1 MTESPD
7 VIPQPS
13 RVRNVDEAIMR
24 FGRARVSDY
33 IDFLSVGDPLADAFA
48 EDCVSIGKGK
58 AMTMLNSWLDG
69 VPIGDIKDAPQSL
82 HDLVEQL
89 GTVPDFVDFTQI
101 DQGAAAFS
109 RHAREAGLALSTTS
123 LVSGYDNPAASKPL
137 IVTGRFS
144 EMAPVRAIE
153 TSMWVFTVGRPG
165 GLHQFSEGFKRTV
178 RVRMIH
184 AFVRRHIL
192 TNVEWDTHAD
202 GIPIN
207 QADLAYT
214 VVEFMWLPVRSM
226 QMMGVYYT
234 DDDLAAIYS
243 MWRYMAYLMGVD
255 TRIAPVNGT
264 ECQELEDLHMALGQ
278 PPNDDCR
285 LLTHALLTDVL
296 AVDVKQASGIIGIVG
311 RRYGRQFVHGLT
323 RAFVGERIADN
334 LHIDNTAWRHV
345 PRLISPA
352 VYTASRIRYLVPGAN
367 ERQMVRNLQEIDDL
381 VAANAKARGITHDL
395 VDASSGVSSVTS
407 HPAA

>member
-1 MTESPD
+1 
-7 VIPQPS
+7 
-13 RVRNVDEAIMR
+13 
-24 FGRARVSDY
+24 
-33 IDFLSVGDPLADAFA
+33 
-48 EDCVSIGKGK
+48 
-58 AMTMLNSWLDG
+58 ML
-69 VPIGDIKDAPQSL
+69 
-82 HDLVEQL
+82 
-89 GTVPDFVDFTQI
+89 
-101 DQGAAAFS
+101 
-109 RHAREAGLALSTTS
+109 
-123 LVSGYDNPAASKPL
+123 
-137 IVTGRFS
+137 
-144 EMAPVRAIE
+144 
-153 TSMWVFTVGRPG
+153 
-165 GLHQFSEGFKRTV
+165 
-178 RVRMIH
+178 
-184 AFVRRHIL
+184 
-192 TNVEWDTHAD
+192 
-202 GIPIN
+202 
-207 QADLAYT
+207 
-214 VVEFMWLPVRSM
+214 
-226 QMMGVYYT
+226 GVYYT